1 MKTTKHELP
10 APLFYLFQPRIFS
23 IPANS
28 LLAYWRK
35 AGQLSRPPCLASE
48 MTAVIQNER
57 LPMRSRALTYLKSA
71 VLSDRAVVSTIRFGI
86 FNGIQMMLRPVDSQQ
101 LRFGLWERETYKYIK
116 IAAERSSWLIDIGA
130 SPGELSL
137 FFSLKTQA
145 RSIVA
150 IDPNVDLLLTN
161 VALNQATRIEAI
173 KGYAGRNTGQIALD
187 DITVHRDQ
195 TGLIRIDAEGD
206 ELDILIS
213 GNAVLKEATPLLL
226 IETHSLKLERECMLL
241 LKSSGYDTTIIHNAW
256 WRFILPERRPLEQN
270 RWLWAEPRAR

>member
-1 MKTTKHELP
+1 
-10 APLFYLFQPRIFS
+10 
-23 IPANS
+23 
-28 LLAYWRK
+28 
-35 AGQLSRPPCLASE
+35 

-161 VALNQATRIEAI
+161 LALNQATRIEAI

-256 WRFILPERRPLEQN
+256 WRFILPGARLSRTAGSGQSRAL
-270 RWLWAEPRAR
+270 AENIKRF